1 MKSTVLMTL
10 LLGNALISGCV
21 TASGNYCDVARAI
34 RPSVVD
40 SLSVETKRQILA
52 ENEKLAK
59 LCGVKPCRQNYGRNL
74 SAGAAFSF

>member
-1 MKSTVLMTL
+1 MIAGLAILSL
-10 LLGNALISGCV
+10 SGCV

-40 SLSVETKRQILA
+40 NMTAETQRQILA

-59 LCGVKPCRQNYGRNL
+59 LCGVKP
-74 SAGAAFSF
+74 

>member
-1 MKSTVLMTL
+1 MIA
-10 LLGNALISGCV
+10 LLGTVLISGCA

-40 SLSVETKRQILA
+40 SFTPETKRQILA

-59 LCGVKPCRQNYGRNL
+59 LCGVKP
-74 SAGAAFSF
+74 